1 MSPTTTE
8 SAPAPVVAPKIA
20 TLPFVELVLDC
31 GTTPSVQAVVSFQ
44 FADAPLQVEAT
55 IEMERLD
62 VLLKAPVVATKLTD
76 VLVANA
82 VGVP

>member
-1 MSPTTTE
+1 M
-8 SAPAPVVAPKIA
+8 VAPKIA
-20 TLPFVELVLDC
+20 TLPFVVLWLGP
-31 GTTPSVQAVVSFQ
+31 GTAESTQAVAEAQSV
-44 FADAPLQVEAT
+44 DAPVHVEPT